1 MNTPKKTTPPAR
13 GRKPLRLALL
23 VFFIT
28 ITGIALIISI
38 YYGLE
43 QKEVKSTEEQLVL
56 IARSAARNLENY
68 LGGYLKDFDIIVSSP
83 QFKDGMAECRS
94 TGNSQTL
101 VDFLNNY
108 NVATGSNIGDIMITD
123 PSGNIMVSTSAN
135 SPYTNCTDMLG
146 TNSSMLV
153 FSSRSGALYL
163 GLSVPLEEGYR
174 IMSMVNIEQMYT
186 DTASSMDIGKKGYVM
201 YKHSTGMIIMHPV
214 KEQIGWDVLEDRK
227 KAYPSYDFT
236 DLEGLIARQK
246 QGLSN
251 VEIYNSYWWADETPR
266 RVKKISAY
274 CPAYVGN
281 DFLIVSTV
289 VDFNEV
295 MAPLNFGLLLMGAV
309 LLVLGITFST
319 MVLLLVRSI
328 REQQGIERENLYLR
342 DLNSS
347 LEEMHRSEE
356 KLRHFQ
362 RLETIGTLTGGIA
375 HELNNMLTPIMAY
388 SAMLMDEISPEDN
401 RHQDAE
407 EIFSA
412 SSKAKEV
419 IQQISMISHKDSD
432 VAFVRIN
439 VAGELARSLRMVN
452 SIKPKTIKMAVSL
465 ELPPSC
471 QMMGSA
477 TQLTQVFINLCTNA
491 FQSMEPLGGTLTI
504 SAGIAPP
511 DESELLPGTESLV
524 IRFTDTGSGIEPR
537 LLPRIFDPF
546 FTTKK
551 AGEGTGLGLSI
562 VQSIV
567 ESHCGSIA
575 VASTIGKG
583 TEFTLRLPVNT
594 QPAAEEVAGGALQHI
609 LLVDNDPK
617 ILHMLKRVLTV
628 AGYHAVDFSTPIA
641 AMEYLRSSNPVDMLI
656 TDFAMAQTSGLEV
669 ALFCRNLRAEL
680 PILLMTGFVNREV
693 VEARRNAIISDYL
706 IKPVHGRELLEI
718 VAKQGSAISQ
728 KNSKA
733 PEDFQ

>member
-1 MNTPKKTTPPAR
+1 MNSSEKTTL
-13 GRKPLRLALL
+13 GRRSLRLALL
-23 VFFIT
+23 VFAIT
-28 ITGIALIISI
+28 LTGIGLIIAI
-38 YYGLE
+38 YLGLE

-68 LGGYLKDFDIIVSSP
+68 LEGYHKDFNIITSSP
-83 QFKDGMAECRS
+83 QFASGLEEYRRD
-94 TGNSQTL
+94 GNSL
-101 VDFLNNY
+101 PLEEFLNSY
-108 NVATGSNIGDIMITD
+108 NISTGSNIGDIMITD
-123 PSGNIMVSTSAN
+123 PAGKVLVSTSVN
-135 SPYTNCTDMLG
+135 GPYTNCTDMVEVD
-146 TNSSMLV
+146 SSMLI

-163 GLSVPLEEGYR
+163 GLSAPIESDYR
-174 IMSMVNIEQMYT
+174 IMSMVNIEQMYI
-186 DTASSMDIGKKGYVM
+186 DTASSMDIGENGYVM

-227 KAYPSYDFT
+227 KAYPNYDFT

-251 VEIYNSYWWADETPR
+251 VEVYNSYWWADENPR

-274 CPAYVGN
+274 CPAYLGN

-289 VDFNEV
+289 ADFNEV
-295 MAPLNFGLLLMGAV
+295 MAPLNLGLLLMGAV
-309 LLVLGITFST
+309 LLVLGVTFTT

-328 REQQGIERENLYLR
+328 GEQQGIQRENLYLR

-347 LEEMHRSEE
+347 LEEIHRSEE

-388 SAMLMDEISPEDN
+388 SAILMDEIPSEDD

-419 IQQISMISHKDSD
+419 IQQISMLSRKDSD
-432 VAFVRIN
+432 VAFVRISA
-439 VAGELARSLRMVN
+439 AGELARALRMVN
-452 SIKPKTIKMAVSL
+452 SIKPKQVKLEASL
-465 ELPPSC
+465 ELPQNC

-477 TQLTQVFINLCTNA
+477 TQLTQVIINLCTNA
-491 FQSMEPLGGTLTI
+491 FQAMEPEGGTLTI
-504 SAGIAPP
+504 TGAIVSP
-511 DESELLPGTESLV
+511 DNEEGLSGTESLI
-524 IRFTDTGSGIEPR
+524 IRFTDTGAGIEPR

-551 AGEGTGLGLSI
+551 TGEGTGLGLSI

-575 VASTIGKG
+575 VASTVGEG
-583 TEFTLRLPVNT
+583 TRFTLCLPVT
-594 QPAAEEVAGGALQHI
+594 TRPVAEEPVGGALRHI

-617 ILHMLKRVLTV
+617 LLHMLKRVLTT
-628 AGYHAVDFSTPIA
+628 AGYHAVDCSTPAA
-641 AMEYLRSSNPVDMLI
+641 AMEYLVGDSPVDMLI
-656 TDFAMAQTSGLEV
+656 TDFAMPHTTGLEV
-669 ALFCRNLRAEL
+669 ALFCRNLRGEL

-693 VEARRNAIISDYL
+693 VEARRNAIINDYL
-706 IKPVHGRELLEI
+706 VKPVHGRELLEV
-718 VAKQGSAISQ
+718 VARQGLAAAQ
-728 KNSKA
+728 KENNLPKNK
-733 PEDFQ
+733 